1 MAENKDKKKYN
12 TGYGG
17 NIFDSFPD
25 FDSLETI
32 TKKPVEKKPT
42 DTQTKKKKKNETK
55 IETKTEAVPVST
67 QAKPANIKAKRI
79 FSLFFALC

>member
-42 DTQTKKKKKNETK
+42 DTQTKPKQFLFQSKKSLQ
-55 IETKTEAVPVST
+55 ILR
-67 QAKPANIKAKRI
+67 QRRI
-79 FSLFFALC
+79 FSLFFAPC

>member
-12 TGYGG
+12 TGYSG

-42 DTQTKKKKKNETK
+42 DTQTKPDPNNKTKNESYIMQLDASDRERALLK
-55 IETKTEAVPVST
+55 AGGLINYLKT
-67 QAKPANIKAKRI
+67 I
-79 FSLFFALC
+79 

>member
-25 FDSLETI
+25 FDSLETV
-32 TKKPVEKKPT
+32 TKKPVEQKPT
-42 DTQTKKKKKNETK
+42 ENKN
-55 IETKTEAVPVST
+55 
-67 QAKPANIKAKRI
+67 
-79 FSLFFALC
+79 